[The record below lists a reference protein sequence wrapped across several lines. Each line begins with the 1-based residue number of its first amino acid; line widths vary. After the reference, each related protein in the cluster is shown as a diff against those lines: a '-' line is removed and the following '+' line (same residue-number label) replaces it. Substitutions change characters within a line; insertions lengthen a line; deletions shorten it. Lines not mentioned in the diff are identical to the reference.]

1 MWGFLLNVLITL
13 IYLVQFLYAPVHLW
27 GDVVKAVVILNVQS
41 GWYYRKKPQT
51 YKPWSFYRSCDSS
64 VGKSSACNA
73 RDPGLILGWG
83 RSPGEGNGNPPQY
96 SCLENPMDRGARRAT
111 VHGITRVGHDLA
123 TKPPPHMY
131 PSSHLEKRKNFALNV
146 NNSSLEKLEEDPY
159 FRMQVFSSEGYKKNF
174 ITFGLR
180 VNVYTKQETYGSRF
194 ITLAMKIT

>member
-1 MWGFLLNVLITL
+1 
-13 IYLVQFLYAPVHLW
+13 
-27 GDVVKAVVILNVQS
+27 
-41 GWYYRKKPQT
+41 
-51 YKPWSFYRSCDSS
+51 
-64 VGKSSACNA
+64 
-73 RDPGLILGWG
+73 
-83 RSPGEGNGNPPQY
+83 
-96 SCLENPMDRGARRAT
+96 MDGGAWWVT
-111 VHGITRVGHDLA
+111 VHGVTRVGHDLA